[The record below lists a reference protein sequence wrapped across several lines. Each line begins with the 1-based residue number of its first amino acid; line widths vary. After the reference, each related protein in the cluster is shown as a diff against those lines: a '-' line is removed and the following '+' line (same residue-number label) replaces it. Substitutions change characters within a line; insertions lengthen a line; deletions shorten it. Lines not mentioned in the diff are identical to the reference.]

1 MHLSCISGVCSV
13 ESPCSI
19 GHLTQQFTRSNYAL
33 FLGFLC
39 PDAFSPH
46 QPSCSM
52 HFNLSRTF
60 MCVFHMCVLVSTV
73 LSNTASSGPL
83 KKQQQQQQH
92 LFVAE
97 PREFVFMDYQ
107 VGASYMVRA
116 TTILWQ
122 SEYQLSCSPC
132 DSTLTLFTN
141 AV

>member
-1 MHLSCISGVCSV
+1 
-13 ESPCSI
+13 
-19 GHLTQQFTRSNYAL
+19 
-33 FLGFLC
+33 
-39 PDAFSPH
+39 
-46 QPSCSM
+46 
-52 HFNLSRTF
+52 
-60 MCVFHMCVLVSTV
+60 MCVLVSTV

-97 PREFVFMDYQ
+97 PREIVLTDYQ

-122 SEYQLSCSPC
+122 SDYQLSCSPC

-141 AV
+141 AI